1 VLRSLT
7 TGARRTQG
15 FGIRN
20 LFGDTF
26 GLKPSQIR
34 KLEATYRRRVNPHDA
49 VSPELARHLTEI
61 SREIHRQVGALITR
75 RGEIEWV
82 IVGDASRLLLPDI
95 GRARVGQA
103 RLRGLRLIHTHL
115 KSEPLSQDDLTDLAL
130 LRLDLVAALGVS
142 SDGLPE
148 GVSFAHLL
156 PQNPEGALWKVEQVR
171 SLQDLPMDLM
181 AQIAALEGELAAEAR
196 AHPVTG
202 AGRALLVAAS
212 TQGREAAQQSLHE
225 LRELARAAGVE
236 VLDEVLQLRH
246 QLDAR
251 TLVGHGKLQQIA
263 LRSMQLLA
271 DVLIFDCN
279 LTPAQ
284 SRGIAEETSLK
295 ILDRTQLILDIFAQ
309 RATSRDGKLQVELAQ
324 LRYRMPRLAGKGD
337 SLSRLAGGIGG
348 RGPGETQLEID
359 RRRVRERIARLER
372 EIEGLSRIREVRR
385 SRRSRKQVPAIALI
399 GYTNAGKSTLLNAL
413 THSDARV
420 QDQLFSTLD
429 PTSRRLRFPRDR
441 EVVLTD
447 TVGFLRDLPKDLVA
461 AFRATLEELR
471 DADLLIHVLDGA
483 DPEYETKLRAVE
495 VLIKQLGLA
504 ETPLLLAVNKADR
517 LPEGQAAQLALQ
529 LGGVALSAERGE
541 GMVELLQR
549 ADALLWRGEPAT
561 ETAPRADEASEL
573 GAA

>member
-7 TGARRTQG
+7 SRARRTQG

-49 VSPELARHLTEI
+49 ISPELARHLTEI
-61 SREIHRQVGALITR
+61 SNEIHRQVGALISR
-75 RGEIEWV
+75 RGEVEWV
-82 IVGDASRLLLPDI
+82 IIGDAARLLLPDI

-115 KSEPLSQDDLTDLAL
+115 KSEPLNQDDLTDLAL
-130 LRLDLVAALGVS
+130 LRLDLVAALGVE
-142 SDGLPE
+142 SDGLP
-148 GVSFAHLL
+148 GSVSFAHLL
-156 PQNPEGALWKVEQVR
+156 SQNPEGSHWRVEQAR
-171 SLQDLPMDLM
+171 SVQDLPGDLM
-181 AQIAALEGELAAEAR
+181 ARVATLEGELAAEAR

-212 TQGREAAQQSLHE
+212 TRGREVAQRSLHE

-246 QLDAR
+246 QLDPR
-251 TLVGHGKLQQIA
+251 TLVGHGKLQQIT

-284 SRGIAEETSLK
+284 SRGIAEQTSLK
-295 ILDRTQLILDIFAQ
+295 ILDRSQLILDIFAQ

-372 EIEGLSRIREVRR
+372 EIESLSRVREVRR
-385 SRRSRKQVPAIALI
+385 SRRSRKEVPAIALI

-413 THSDARV
+413 THGDARV

-429 PTSRRLRFPRDR
+429 PKSRRLRFPRDR

-483 DPEYETKLRAVE
+483 DPEHEAKLRAVE
-495 VLIKQLGLA
+495 VIIGELGLA
-504 ETPLLLAVNKADR
+504 ETPLLLAINKADR
-517 LPEGQAAQLALQ
+517 LPEGQAALLAEQ
-529 LGGVALSAERGE
+529 LGGVAVSADRGE
-541 GMVELLQR
+541 GLVELLLR
-549 ADALLWRGEPAT
+549 ADGILWRGEVPS
-561 ETAPRADEASEL
+561 ETAPRAAGVSEL

>member
-1 VLRSLT
+1 VLRLIA
-7 TGARRTQG
+7 GAGRTQG
-15 FGIRN
+15 FRIRN

-61 SREIHRQVGALITR
+61 SREIHRQVGVLITR

-115 KSEPLSQDDLTDLAL
+115 KSEPLNQDDLTDLAL

-156 PQNPEGALWKVEQVR
+156 PQNPEGALWKVEQAR

-212 TQGREAAQQSLHE
+212 TKGREVAQQSLRE

-246 QLDAR
+246 QLDPR
-251 TLVGHGKLQQIA
+251 TLVGHGKLQQIT

-372 EIEGLSRIREVRR
+372 EIEGLSRVREVRR

-561 ETAPRADEASEL
+561 EAAPRADEASEL